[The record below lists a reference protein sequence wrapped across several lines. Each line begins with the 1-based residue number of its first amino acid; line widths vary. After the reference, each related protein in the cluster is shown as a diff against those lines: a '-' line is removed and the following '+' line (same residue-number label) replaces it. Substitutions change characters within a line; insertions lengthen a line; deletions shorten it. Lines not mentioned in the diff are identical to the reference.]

1 MINLSNTNVIITG
14 STGEIGGSIVKKLYQ
29 ENANIFATGTNIA
42 KLENLK
48 KNYKN
53 IFVEKLDLSK
63 TELIEEFVEKANKT
77 FDNKIDV
84 IINNAG
90 VTSDNL
96 AIRMKEQEWHDV
108 INVNL
113 NSTFLMCKF
122 GIKKMLKNKKGKIIN
137 ITSVVGH
144 TGNIGQANYA
154 ASKAGII
161 GMSKSLALEYGKKNI
176 LINCISPGFI
186 SSKMTDKI
194 SDNMKEI
201 MKSKIPVER
210 FGTADDVANTALFL
224 SSNLSNYI
232 TGETIHVNGGMYF
245 S

>member
-96 AIRMKEQEWHDV
+96 SIRMKEQEWHDV

-161 GMSKSLALEYGKKNI
+161 GMSKSLALEFGKKNI

-194 SDNMKEI
+194 SDNMREI

>member
-90 VTSDNL
+90 VSYNL
-96 AIRMKEQEWHDV
+96 
-108 INVNL
+108 
-113 NSTFLMCKF
+113 
-122 GIKKMLKNKKGKIIN
+122 
-137 ITSVVGH
+137 
-144 TGNIGQANYA
+144 
-154 ASKAGII
+154 
-161 GMSKSLALEYGKKNI
+161 
-176 LINCISPGFI
+176 
-186 SSKMTDKI
+186 
-194 SDNMKEI
+194 
-201 MKSKIPVER
+201 
-210 FGTADDVANTALFL
+210 
-224 SSNLSNYI
+224 
-232 TGETIHVNGGMYF
+232 
-245 S
+245 

>member
-122 GIKKMLKNKKGKIIN
+122 GIKKMIKNKYGKIVN

-210 FGTADDVANTALFL
+210 FGTADDVANTA
-224 SSNLSNYI
+224 
-232 TGETIHVNGGMYF
+232 YF
-245 S
+245 YHQIYQIILQEKQFM